1 MKNKAQQNQRR
12 CRRCSHLIPQG
23 DGKYFCEK
31 RNKVYAYRS
40 VKTMKADDTN
50 GCEYKRASLD
60 AISGKPSELYDSR
73 REVEI
78 EFRCYNCGRVITSSD
93 ISNLYCEKCLDKCR
107 EEDKLKIQKNLDD
120 RKTLASLA
128 NAVIQMAWK
137 DYTDTLKE
145 IIKKTKKLEKQEDSK
160 KRKFLRD
167 SIDLLLDKKHY
178 LELYFLGGDYHV
190 LNLEEYD
197 IPKLI
202 LEVQKMC
209 GYDEDKYGV

>member
-1 MKNKAQQNQRR
+1 MKNKTQKDQRR

-40 VKTMKADDTN
+40 VKTMKADYTN

-137 DYTDTLKE
+137 DYTDTLEE

-167 SIDLLLDKKHY
+167 SIGLLLDKKHC

-190 LNLEEYD
+190 LNIEEYD